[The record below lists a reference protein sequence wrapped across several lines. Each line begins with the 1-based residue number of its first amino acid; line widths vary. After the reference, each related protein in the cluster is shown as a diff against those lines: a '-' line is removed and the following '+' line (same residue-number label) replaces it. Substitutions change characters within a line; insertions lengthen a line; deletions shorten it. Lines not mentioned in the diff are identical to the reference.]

1 MTPERWRQITGIFHA
16 ALERDIGDRPAFLAS
31 ACADDEG
38 LRREVE
44 VMLAQPLSSDG
55 FLAGPATGSAPAS
68 DATQAS
74 VLTGLRFGP
83 YQIQACIGAGGM
95 GEVYCAR
102 DTKLGRDVA
111 IKILPR
117 AFTNDRARLARFER
131 EARVL
136 ASLNHPHI
144 GAIYGSEEAE
154 GIRGLV
160 LELVVGETLA
170 ARLRRGPIPVA
181 ESVRIAGHIVDAL
194 DAAHDKGIVHRDLK
208 PANIMV
214 TPDGTT
220 KVLDFGL
227 AKLDG
232 RGPEDEGTPF
242 QPEAQATPAIAV
254 DGTETGLILGTPR
267 T

>member
-1 MTPERWRQITGIFHA
+1 MTPERWRQITEVFHG
-16 ALERDIGDRPAFLAS
+16 ALERDVRDRAAFLAD
-31 ACADDEG
+31 ACAGDEG

-55 FLAGPATGSAPAS
+55 FLAGPAIVAAPALDS
-68 DATQAS
+68 TAAS
-74 VLTGLRFGP
+74 VLTGRRFGP

-117 AFTNDRARLARFER
+117 AFTNDPERLARFER

-136 ASLNHPHI
+136 AALNHPHI

-160 LELVVGETLA
+160 SSSSW
-170 ARLRRGPIPVA
+170 ARHWPPGCCEARFLLPSPSGSPGTSSTRWMPLTTRG
-181 ESVRIAGHIVDAL
+181 SCIA
-194 DAAHDKGIVHRDLK
+194 
-208 PANIMV
+208 
-214 TPDGTT
+214 T
-220 KVLDFGL
+220 
-227 AKLDG
+227 
-232 RGPEDEGTPF
+232 
-242 QPEAQATPAIAV
+242 
-254 DGTETGLILGTPR
+254 
-267 T
+267 